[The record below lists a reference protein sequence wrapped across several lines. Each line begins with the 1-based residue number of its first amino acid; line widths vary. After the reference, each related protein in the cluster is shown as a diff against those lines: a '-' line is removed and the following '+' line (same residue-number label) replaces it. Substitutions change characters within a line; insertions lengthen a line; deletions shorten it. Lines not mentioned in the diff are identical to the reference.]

1 MGNRRTLSGSR
12 NRLFSTA
19 VGYEE
24 NTVTERV
31 TVTVAPTIDI
41 DEPNFAQACK
51 NRSQK

>member
-31 TVTVAPTIDI
+31 TVTVAPTIG
-41 DEPNFAQACK
+41 
-51 NRSQK
+51 NRITPLPLINRDYSP